1 MTTWILVSDASRAKL
16 YSTTGR
22 HQPLHLE
29 REIANPSGRAREQD
43 LVSDQAGRIR
53 KGGMHGVH
61 SAMDPQTTAHQA
73 AADEFARELGHLLH
87 HEHER
92 GSFASLVIAAPPHF
106 LGELRELLSKDVV
119 SSLKAS
125 VAKDLIHVETHK
137 LRERLNASLELAE
150 QV

>member
-1 MTTWILVSDASRAKL
+1 MITWVIVIDASRARI

-29 REIANPSGRAREQD
+29 REVANPQGRTREQE

-73 AADEFARELGHLLH
+73 AADQFARELAHTLR
-87 HEHER
+87 HEQER

-106 LGELRELLSKDVV
+106 LGELRPLLGKEVESC
-119 SSLKAS
+119 LKAS
-125 VAKDLIHVETHK
+125 VAKDLIHFEGNE

>member
-73 AADEFARELGHLLH
+73 AADEFARELG
-87 HEHER
+87 
-92 GSFASLVIAAPPHF
+92 
-106 LGELRELLSKDVV
+106 ELRELLSKDVV